1 MKATRDLVAISTE
14 FAARVQ
20 HGEHNLGGA
29 EVLVLVMDLHRDTPS
44 IVADLAATVG
54 QDCYLD
60 EGAVTGHRLVD

>member
-1 MKATRDLVAISTE
+1 M
-14 FAARVQ
+14 Q

-29 EVLVLVMDLHRDTPS
+29 EILVLVMDLHRDTPS